1 MAKYRSYERKEYSKP
16 EGVHPIWR
24 GIGCILLVAIPI
36 MSYLGALLIVQ
47 NGVKNNWPF
56 PPELMG
62 YPQLPAW
69 TLSLALTHP
78 AAVAIAAQQNLYMLI
93 TLTVLLMVAGFTVI
107 WLIYAWVYKVAGP
120 SRYTS
125 LDAPEVGRGSKR
137 YRR

>member
-1 MAKYRSYERKEYSKP
+1 MAKYRSYERKEYLRP

-47 NGVKNNWPF
+47 NGLKNKWPF

-62 YPQLPAW
+62 YPQMPAW
-69 TLSLALTHP
+69 ALGWAVTHP
-78 AAVAIAAQQNLYMLI
+78 AAVAIAAQQNLYLII
-93 TLTVLLMVAGFTVI
+93 TLTALLMVAGFAVI
-107 WLIYAWVYKVAGP
+107 WFIYAWVYKVTGP
-120 SRYTS
+120 NRYTP